1 MLAAER
7 QSRILNLLR
16 QRRSARVGDLAQELE
31 VSEVTIRRD
40 LDALARENLI
50 SKVHGG
56 ATLPLP
62 PRTEEPGF
70 EAKRHLHQIEKEAIA
85 LAAKQFIRPGS
96 AIGLGAGTTTWA
108 LAHLLRDIPDLIVVT
123 NSPSIA
129 EVLALAQLYGGT
141 PDLMLVTNAP
151 STAELLA
158 PAPQA
163 TDDTVVLTGGIRTP
177 ADALVGPL
185 AVRALGDFNLD
196 AVFSGVHGMHPDSGF
211 TTPNLLEAETN
222 RAFIAAAGRTVVL
235 ADHTKWATPGLA
247 RFSNIETADALITDW
262 QLSEPAQN
270 SLSEALHRTGSQLIV
285 AVPNGEL

>member
-129 EVLALAQLYGGT
+129 EVLA
-141 PDLMLVTNAP
+141 
-151 STAELLA
+151 
-158 PAPQA
+158 PAPKT
-163 TDDTVVLTGGIRTP
+163 TDETVVLTGGIRTP
-177 ADALVGPL
+177 SDALVGPL

-196 AVFSGVHGMHPDSGF
+196 TVFLGAHGMHPDSGF
-211 TTPNLLEAETN
+211 TTPNLLESETN
-222 RAFIAAAGRTVVL
+222 RAFIAAAARTVVL

-247 RFSNIETADALITDW
+247 RFAAIETTDVLITDW
-262 QLSEPAQN
+262 QLSESAQN
-270 SLSEALHRTGSQLIV
+270 SLSEALHRTGGQLTV